1 MVKVDYNKLSEED
14 TKRIEITPSIIER
27 GWDNKTQIRQE
38 VSFTKGRIMVR
49 GKEVKRGEPKR
60 ADYILFFK
68 PNLPLAI
75 VEAKSGYKTVSAGI
89 QQGIDY
95 AQTLNIP
102 FVYSSN
108 GKGFYEHDLLTGAER
123 EIGINDF
130 PTPFELWS
138 RYKKT
143 QNITDEQEEKIFAPY
158 YDDGS
163 GRSPRYYQRIAIN
176 RTIEAIAKGQNRI
189 LLVMATGTGKTYTA
203 FQIIWRLWKS
213 KQKRRIL
220 FLADRNIL
228 VDQTKNQ
235 DFAPFGKAMTK
246 ITDRTIDKS
255 YEIYLSLYQAVT
267 GTEEE
272 KNIYKQFSPDFFD
285 LIVVDECHRGSAA
298 EDSAWHDI
306 LTYFSSATQIGMTA
320 TPKEETNIS
329 TSTYFGEPL
338 YTYSLKQGIEDG
350 FLAPYKVLKIGL
362 NRDLMGWR
370 PELGKLDKYG
380 NEIEDKQY
388 GQTDFDRTLVLEK
401 RTKEVAKRVMQFQ
414 RENDPYAKTI
424 VFCENIDHADRMRA
438 ALCQEAQE
446 FVKENPKYIMKITG
460 DDMLGKAELDN
471 FIDLDSRYPVI
482 AVTSRLMST
491 GVDAKTCKL
500 IVLDRSVGSM
510 TEFKQIIGRGTRVN
524 EEYGKYYFTIMDF
537 RNATKQFAN
546 PEFDGY
552 PTEVKL
558 ELGADV
564 DTEDAEEGYIDD
576 VEFEEGIDDTYDW
589 DNAEVIDEHKVKKY
603 YVDDVEVEV
612 VDVNVQYLDENG
624 KLIAENIKAFCRNF
638 MLKRFP
644 KAKDFIDLWKS
655 SANKTKLISVL
666 SETGLFINEL
676 RREYDKEYDVY
687 DIILKNTYDIEPLTK
702 TQRAEKTKFILEE
715 LNGDC
720 KNIFTDVI
728 KKYIEIGI
736 SAIEDRNTLRIEPF
750 VSQYGTGVEIIKKIG
765 GNEKYIDITEKL
777 KNAIYGD

>member
-1 MVKVDYNKLSEED
+1 MTYNKLSEED
-14 TKRIEITPSIIER
+14 TKRIEITPNIVSK

-38 VSFTKGRIMVR
+38 FGFTKGRIMVR

-60 ADYILFFK
+60 ADYVLFYK
-68 PNLPLAI
+68 PNLPLVI

-108 GKGFYEHDLLTGAER
+108 GKGFYEHDLLTGTER
-123 EIGINDF
+123 EIGLEEF
-130 PTPFELWS
+130 PTPTELWR
-138 RYKKT
+138 RYRKA
-143 QNITDEQEEKIFAPY
+143 QNITDEQENKILAPY

-163 GRSPRYYQRIAIN
+163 GRIPRYYQRIAIN
-176 RTIEAIAKGQNRI
+176 RTIEAIAKGQDRI

-213 KQKRRIL
+213 KQKKRIL

-246 ITDRTIDKS
+246 ITNRTIDKS

-272 KNIYKQFSPDFFD
+272 KNIYKQFSKDFFD

-306 LTYFSSATQIGMTA
+306 LTYFNSATQIGMTA
-320 TPKEETNIS
+320 TPKEESNIS

-370 PELGKLDKYG
+370 PELGKTDKFG
-380 NEIEDKQY
+380 NEIEDKEYTQA
-388 GQTDFDRTLVLEK
+388 DFDRTLVLEK

-500 IVLDRSVGSM
+500 IVLDRTVGSM

-558 ELGADV
+558 ELGANID
-564 DTEDAEEGYIDD
+564 EQDADEGNIDD
-576 VEFEEGIDDTYDW
+576 MEFEEGIEDTYDW
-589 DNAEVIDEHKVKKY
+589 DEAAAIEEHKVKKY

-624 KLIAENIKAFCRNF
+624 KLIAENIKSFCKNF

-644 KAKDFIDLWKS
+644 SASDFISAWQIAKNKS
-655 SANKTKLISVL
+655 KFISEL
-666 SETGLFINEL
+666 SDTGLFLDEL
-676 RREYDKEYDVY
+676 RREYGREYDVY
-687 DIILKNTYDIEPLTK
+687 DVILQNTYGTEPLTRE
-702 TQRAEKTKFILEE
+702 QRAQKANKIIEQLED
-715 LNGDC
+715 DC
-720 KNIFTDVI
+720 KNIFVDVMAN
-728 KKYIEIGI
+728 Y
-736 SAIEDRNTLRIEPF
+736 
-750 VSQYGTGVEIIKKIG
+750 VEIVRKIG
-765 GNEKYIDITEKL
+765 GNEKYINITDKL
-777 KNAIYGD
+777 KNAIYEG

>member
-1 MVKVDYNKLSEED
+1 MAYNKLSEED
-14 TKRIEITPSIIER
+14 TKRIEITPSIIAK
-27 GWDNKTQIRQE
+27 GWDNKAQIRQE
-38 VSFTKGRIMVR
+38 FSFTKGRIMVR
-49 GKEVKRGEPKR
+49 GKEIKRGEPKR
-60 ADYILFFK
+60 ADYVLFYK

-75 VEAKSGYKTVSAGI
+75 VEAKSGYKTISAGI

-108 GKGFYEHDLLTGAER
+108 GQGFYEHNLLTGEER
-123 EIGINDF
+123 EISLADF
-130 PTPFELWS
+130 PTPNELWN
-138 RYKKT
+138 RYKQN
-143 QNITDEQEEKIFAPY
+143 QNINEEQENKIFAPY

-176 RTIEAIAKGQNRI
+176 KTIEAIAKGQNRI

-213 KQKRRIL
+213 KQKKRIL

-246 ITDRTIDKS
+246 ITNRKIDKS

-267 GTEEE
+267 GTDEE
-272 KNIYKQFSPDFFD
+272 KNIYKEFSPDFFD

-338 YTYSLKQGIEDG
+338 YTYSLKQGIDDG

-362 NRDLMGWR
+362 DKDLMGWR
-370 PELGKLDKYG
+370 PELGKTDKFG

-388 GQTDFDRTLVLEK
+388 QQSDYDRILVLEK
-401 RTKEVAKRVMQFQ
+401 RTKEVAKRIMQFQ

-460 DDMLGKAELDN
+460 DDALGKAELDN

-500 IVLDRSVGSM
+500 IVLDRSIGSM
-510 TEFKQIIGRGTRVN
+510 TEFKQIVGRGTRVN

-537 RNATKQFAN
+537 RNATKKFADE
-546 PEFDGY
+546 EFDGY

-558 ELGADV
+558 ELGANV
-564 DTEDAEEGYIDD
+564 DENDIEEGSIDD
-576 VEFEEGIDDTYDW
+576 AFFEEGIVDTYDW
-589 DNAEVIDEHKVKKY
+589 DDAEPIEEHKVKKY

-612 VDVNVQYLDENG
+612 IDVNVQYLDENG
-624 KLIAENIKAFCRNF
+624 KLIAENIKSFCRNF

-644 KAKDFIDLWKS
+644 EEQDFIDTWQ
-655 SANKTKLISVL
+655 SAFNKTKLIAGL
-666 SETGLFINEL
+666 SDAGLFIDEL
-676 RREYDKEYDVY
+676 RREYGKEFDVY
-687 DIILKNTYDIEPLTK
+687 DILLQNTYGIEPLTRE
-702 TQRAEKTKFILEE
+702 QRAQKADRILEQ

-720 KNIFTDVI
+720 KNIFTDVLA
-728 KKYIEIGI
+728 KYVEVGI
-736 SAIEDRNTLRIEPF
+736 PAIENRNIFRIEPF
-750 VSQYGTGVEIIKKIG
+750 TSQYGTGVEIVRKIG
-765 GNEKYIDITEKL
+765 GNEKYIEITEKL
-777 KNAIYGD
+777 KNAIYEG

>member
-1 MVKVDYNKLSEED
+1 MSYQQLSEED
-14 TKRIEITPSIIER
+14 TKRIDITPAIVGH
-27 GWDNKTQIRQE
+27 GWDNRNQIRQE
-38 VSFTKGRIMVR
+38 FNFTKGRIMVR

-60 ADYILFFK
+60 ADYVLFYK

-75 VEAKSGYKTVSAGI
+75 VEAKNSYKSVSAGI

-123 EIGINDF
+123 EIDLNSF
-130 PTPFELWS
+130 PTPTELWR
-138 RYKKT
+138 RYKKAKD
-143 QNITDEQEEKIFAPY
+143 ITDEQEDKIFAPY

-163 GRSPRYYQRIAIN
+163 GRTPRYYQRIAIN

-213 KQKRRIL
+213 KQKKRIL

-246 ITDRTIDKS
+246 ITNRIIDKS

-272 KNIYKQFSPDFFD
+272 KNIYKEFSPDFFD
-285 LIVVDECHRGSAA
+285 LIIVDECHRGSAA

-306 LTYFSSATQIGMTA
+306 LTYFNSATQIGMTA
-320 TPKEETNIS
+320 TPKEQYNVS
-329 TSTYFGEPL
+329 TSTYFGEAL

-370 PELGKLDKYG
+370 PELGKTDKFG
-380 NEIEDKQY
+380 NEIEDREYTQPDY
-388 GQTDFDRTLVLEK
+388 DRVLVLEK

-500 IVLDRSVGSM
+500 IVLDRTIGSM

-558 ELGADV
+558 ELGANID
-564 DTEDAEEGYIDD
+564 EQDADEGDIDD
-576 VEFEEGIDDTYDW
+576 TEFEEGIDDAGDW
-589 DNAEVIDEHKVKKY
+589 DNAEPVEETKVKKY

-624 KLIAENIKAFCRNF
+624 KLIAENIKSFCRNF
-638 MLKRFP
+638 ILKRFP
-644 KAKDFIDLWKS
+644 EEKDFISAWKS
-655 SANKTKLISVL
+655 ASNKTKLLTGL
-666 SETGLFINEL
+666 SDTGLFLDEL
-676 RREYDKEYDVY
+676 RREYGREYDVY
-687 DIILKNTYDIEPLTK
+687 DVILKNTYDIEPLTRE
-702 TQRAEKTKFILEE
+702 QRAQKANKILEQLE
-715 LNGDC
+715 GDC
-720 KNIFTDVI
+720 KNIFVDVMA
-728 KKYIEIGI
+728 KYVEVGI
-736 SAIEDRNTLRIEPF
+736 SALENRNTFRIEPF
-750 VSQYGTGVEIIKKIG
+750 TSQYGTGVEIVRKIG
-765 GNEKYIDITEKL
+765 GNEKYIEITEKL
-777 KNAIYGD
+777 KNAIYGE

>member
-1 MVKVDYNKLSEED
+1 MSYYKLSEED
-14 TKRIEITPSIIER
+14 TKRIEITPTIVEK

-38 VSFTKGRIMVR
+38 FSFTKGRIMVR
-49 GKEVKRGEPKR
+49 GKEVKRGDPKR
-60 ADYILFFK
+60 ADYVLFYK

-75 VEAKSGYKTVSAGI
+75 VEAKSEYKTVSAGI

-123 EIGINDF
+123 EIGLNEF
-130 PTPFELWS
+130 PSPTELWR
-138 RYKKT
+138 RYKKA
-143 QNITDEQEEKIFAPY
+143 QNITDEQEDKIFAPY
-158 YDDGS
+158 YDDGT
-163 GRSPRYYQRIAIN
+163 GRTPRYYQRIAIN

-213 KQKRRIL
+213 KQKKRIL

-246 ITDRTIDKS
+246 ITNRTIDKS

-272 KNIYKQFSPDFFD
+272 KNIYKQFSKDFFD
-285 LIVVDECHRGSAA
+285 LIIVDECHRGSAA

-306 LTYFSSATQIGMTA
+306 LTYFDSATQIGMTA
-320 TPKEETNIS
+320 TPKEESNIS

-370 PELGKLDKYG
+370 PELGKLDRYG
-380 NEIEDKQY
+380 NEIEDKEYTQS
-388 GQTDFDRTLVLEK
+388 DFDRTLVLEK

-424 VFCENIDHADRMRA
+424 VFCENIDHADRMRT

-460 DDMLGKAELDN
+460 DDALGKAELDN

-500 IVLDRSVGSM
+500 IVLDRTVGSM

-558 ELGADV
+558 ELGANIA
-564 DTEDAEEGYIDD
+564 EQDADEGDIDD
-576 VEFEEGIDDTYDW
+576 VEFEEGIED
-589 DNAEVIDEHKVKKY
+589 IMI
-603 YVDDVEVEV
+603 
-612 VDVNVQYLDENG
+612 G
-624 KLIAENIKAFCRNF
+624 
-638 MLKRFP
+638 
-644 KAKDFIDLWKS
+644 
-655 SANKTKLISVL
+655 TKLI
-666 SETGLFINEL
+666 
-676 RREYDKEYDVY
+676 
-687 DIILKNTYDIEPLTK
+687 
-702 TQRAEKTKFILEE
+702 Q
-715 LNGDC
+715 
-720 KNIFTDVI
+720 
-728 KKYIEIGI
+728 
-736 SAIEDRNTLRIEPF
+736 
-750 VSQYGTGVEIIKKIG
+750 
-765 GNEKYIDITEKL
+765 
-777 KNAIYGD
+777 

>member
-1 MVKVDYNKLSEED
+1 MSYYKLSEED
-14 TKRIEITPSIIER
+14 TKRIEITPIIVQK

-38 VSFTKGRIMVR
+38 FGFTKGRIMVR

-60 ADYILFFK
+60 ADYVLFYK

-75 VEAKSGYKTVSAGI
+75 VEAKSEYKTVSAGI

-123 EIGINDF
+123 EIGLNEF
-130 PTPFELWS
+130 PSPTELWK
-138 RYKKT
+138 RYRNA
-143 QNITDEQEEKIFAPY
+143 QNITDEQEDKIFAPY

-213 KQKRRIL
+213 KQKKRIL

-246 ITDRTIDKS
+246 ITNRTIDKS
-255 YEIYLSLYQAVT
+255 YEIYLSLYQAVS

-285 LIVVDECHRGSAA
+285 LIIVDECHRGSAD

-306 LTYFSSATQIGMTA
+306 LTYFDSATQIGMTA
-320 TPKEETNIS
+320 TPKEEYNIS

-380 NEIEDKQY
+380 NEIEDKEYTQA
-388 GQTDFDRTLVLEK
+388 DFDRTLVLEK
-401 RTKEVAKRVMQFQ
+401 RTKEVAKRIMQFQ
-414 RENDPYAKTI
+414 KENDPYAKTI

-446 FVKENPKYIMKITG
+446 FVKENPKYVMKITG
-460 DDMLGKAELDN
+460 DDALGKAELDN

-491 GVDAKTCKL
+491 GVP
-500 IVLDRSVGSM
+500 
-510 TEFKQIIGRGTRVN
+510 
-524 EEYGKYYFTIMDF
+524 YG
-537 RNATKQFAN
+537 
-546 PEFDGY
+546 
-552 PTEVKL
+552 
-558 ELGADV
+558 
-564 DTEDAEEGYIDD
+564 
-576 VEFEEGIDDTYDW
+576 
-589 DNAEVIDEHKVKKY
+589 
-603 YVDDVEVEV
+603 
-612 VDVNVQYLDENG
+612 
-624 KLIAENIKAFCRNF
+624 
-638 MLKRFP
+638 
-644 KAKDFIDLWKS
+644 
-655 SANKTKLISVL
+655 
-666 SETGLFINEL
+666 
-676 RREYDKEYDVY
+676 
-687 DIILKNTYDIEPLTK
+687 
-702 TQRAEKTKFILEE
+702 
-715 LNGDC
+715 
-720 KNIFTDVI
+720 
-728 KKYIEIGI
+728 
-736 SAIEDRNTLRIEPF
+736 
-750 VSQYGTGVEIIKKIG
+750 
-765 GNEKYIDITEKL
+765 
-777 KNAIYGD
+777 

>member
-1 MVKVDYNKLSEED
+1 MSYYKLSEED
-14 TKRIEITPSIIER
+14 TKRIEITPTIVEK

-38 VSFTKGRIMVR
+38 FSFTKGRIMVR

-60 ADYILFFK
+60 ADYVLYYK
-68 PNLPLAI
+68 SNLPLAI

-108 GKGFYEHDLLTGAER
+108 GKGFYEHDLLTGTER
-123 EIGINDF
+123 EIGLNEF
-130 PTPFELWS
+130 PSPTELWR
-138 RYKKT
+138 RYKKA
-143 QNITDEQEEKIFAPY
+143 QNITEEQENKIFAPY

-213 KQKRRIL
+213 KQKKRIL

-246 ITDRTIDKS
+246 ITNRTIDKS

-272 KNIYKQFSPDFFD
+272 KNIYKQFSKDFFD
-285 LIVVDECHRGSAA
+285 LIIVDECHRGSAA

-306 LTYFSSATQIGMTA
+306 LTYFDSATQIGMTA
-320 TPKEETNIS
+320 TPKEESNIS

-362 NRDLMGWR
+362 NHDLMGWR
-370 PELGKLDKYG
+370 PELGKLDRYG
-380 NEIEDKQY
+380 NEIEDKEYTQS
-388 GQTDFDRTLVLEK
+388 DFDRTLVLEK

-446 FVKENPKYIMKITG
+446 FVRENPKYIMKITG
-460 DDMLGKAELDN
+460 DDALGKAELDN

-500 IVLDRSVGSM
+500 IVLDRTVGSM

-558 ELGADV
+558 ELGANIA
-564 DTEDAEEGYIDD
+564 EQDADEGDIDD
-576 VEFEEGIDDTYDW
+576 VEFEEGIEDTYDW
-589 DNAEVIDEHKVKKY
+589 DKAEPIEEHKVKKY

-624 KLIAENIKAFCRNF
+624 KLIAENIKSFCKNF
-638 MLKRFP
+638 MLKRYPNEKNFVD
-644 KAKDFIDLWKS
+644 AWQ
-655 SANKTKLISVL
+655 SASNKTKLLAGL
-666 SETGLFINEL
+666 SDSGLFLDEL
-676 RREYDKEYDVY
+676 RREYGREYDMY
-687 DIILKNTYDIEPLTK
+687 DVILQNTYGTEPLTRA
-702 TQRAEKTKFILEE
+702 QRAQKANKILEQLE
-715 LNGDC
+715 GDC
-720 KNIFTDVI
+720 KNIFFDVMA
-728 KKYIEIGI
+728 KYVEIGI
-736 SAIEDRNTLRIEPF
+736 SALENRNTLRIEPF
-750 VSQYGTGVEIIKKIG
+750 MSQYGTGVEIVRKIG
-765 GNEKYIDITEKL
+765 GNEKYIEITDKL
-777 KNAIYGD
+777 KNAIYEG

>member
-1 MVKVDYNKLSEED
+1 MTHNKLSEQD
-14 TKRIEITPSIIER
+14 TKRIEITPNIVLK

-38 VSFTKGRIMVR
+38 FGFTKGRIMVR

-60 ADYILFFK
+60 ADYVLFYK

-108 GKGFYEHDLLTGAER
+108 GKGFYEHDLLTGTER
-123 EIGINDF
+123 EIGLEEF
-130 PTPFELWS
+130 PTPTELWR
-138 RYKKT
+138 RYRKA
-143 QNITDEQEEKIFAPY
+143 QNITDEQEDKILAPY

-163 GRSPRYYQRIAIN
+163 GRTPRYYQRIAIN
-176 RTIEAIAKGQNRI
+176 RTIEAIAKGQDRI

-213 KQKRRIL
+213 KQKKRIL

-246 ITDRTIDKS
+246 ITNRSIDKS

-272 KNIYKQFSPDFFD
+272 KNVYKQFSPDFFD
-285 LIVVDECHRGSAA
+285 LIIVDECHRGSAA

-306 LTYFSSATQIGMTA
+306 LTYFNSATQIGMTA
-320 TPKEETNIS
+320 TPKEESNIS

-370 PELGKLDKYG
+370 PELGKTDKFG
-380 NEIEDKQY
+380 NEIEDKEYTQS
-388 GQTDFDRTLVLEK
+388 DFDRTLVLEK

-500 IVLDRSVGSM
+500 IVLDRTVGSM

-558 ELGADV
+558 ELGANID
-564 DTEDAEEGYIDD
+564 EQDADEGNIDD
-576 VEFEEGIDDTYDW
+576 VEFEEGIVDTYDW
-589 DNAEVIDEHKVKKY
+589 DAAALIEEQKVKKY

-624 KLIAENIKAFCRNF
+624 KLIAENIKSFCRNF

-644 KAKDFIDLWKS
+644 EEKDFIDAWQSAS
-655 SANKTKLISVL
+655 SKTRLLTDL
-666 SETGLFINEL
+666 SDTGLFIDEL
-676 RREYDKEYDVY
+676 RREYGKEFDVY
-687 DIILKNTYDIEPLTK
+687 DIILKNTYDIEPLTRE
-702 TQRAEKTKFILEE
+702 QRAGKANKVIEQLI
-715 LNGDC
+715 GDC
-720 KNIFTDVI
+720 KNIFADVMA
-728 KKYIEIGI
+728 KYVEVGV
-736 SAIEDRNTLRIEPF
+736 SALENRNTFRIEPF
-750 VSQYGTGVEIIKKIG
+750 TSQYGTGVEIVRKIG
-765 GNEKYIDITEKL
+765 GNEKYIDITDRL

>member
-1 MVKVDYNKLSEED
+1 MAYNKLSEED
-14 TKRIEITPSIIER
+14 TKRIEITPSIIAK
-27 GWDNKTQIRQE
+27 GWDNRTQIRQE
-38 VSFTKGRIMVR
+38 FSFTKGRIMVR
-49 GKEVKRGEPKR
+49 GKEIKRGEPKR
-60 ADYILFFK
+60 ADYVLFYK
-68 PNLPLAI
+68 PNIPLAI

-108 GKGFYEHDLLTGAER
+108 GQGFYEHNLLTGEER
-123 EIGINDF
+123 EIALEQF
-130 PTPFELWS
+130 PSPTELWG
-138 RYKKT
+138 RYKKAK
-143 QNITDEQEEKIFAPY
+143 NITDEQENKIFAPY

-176 RTIEAIAKGQNRI
+176 KTMEAIAKGQDRI

-213 KQKRRIL
+213 KQKKRIL

-246 ITDRTIDKS
+246 ITNRKIDKS

-267 GTEEE
+267 GAEDE

-320 TPKEETNIS
+320 TPKEEANIS

-338 YTYSLKQGIEDG
+338 YTYSLKQGIDDG

-388 GQTDFDRTLVLEK
+388 TQSDFDRTLVLEK

-446 FVKENPKYIMKITG
+446 LVKENPKYIMKITG
-460 DDMLGKAELDN
+460 DDALGKAELDN

-500 IVLDRSVGSM
+500 IVLDRSIGSM
-510 TEFKQIIGRGTRVN
+510 TEFKQIVGRGTRVN

-537 RNATKQFAN
+537 RNATKKFADE
-546 PEFDGY
+546 EFDGY

-558 ELGADV
+558 ELGANV
-564 DTEDAEEGYIDD
+564 DENDIEEGSIDD
-576 VEFEEGIDDTYDW
+576 ALFEEGIVDTYDW
-589 DNAEVIDEHKVKKY
+589 DEAEPIEEHKVKKY

-612 VDVNVQYLDENG
+612 IDVNVQYLDENG
-624 KLIAENIKAFCRNF
+624 KLIAENIKSFCRNF

-644 KAKDFIDLWKS
+644 EEKDFIDTWQ
-655 SANKTKLISVL
+655 SASNKTKLIAGL
-666 SETGLFINEL
+666 SEAGLFIDEL
-676 RREYDKEYDVY
+676 RREYGKEFDVY
-687 DIILKNTYDIEPLTK
+687 DILLQNTYGIEPLTRE
-702 TQRAEKTKFILEE
+702 QRVQKASKILDILE
-715 LNGDC
+715 GDC
-720 KNIFTDVI
+720 KNIFTDVLA
-728 KKYIEIGI
+728 KYVEVGI
-736 SAIEDRNTLRIEPF
+736 PAIENRNIFRIEPF
-750 VSQYGTGVEIIKKIG
+750 TSQYGTGVEIVRKIG
-765 GNEKYIDITEKL
+765 GNEKYIEITDKL
-777 KNAIYGD
+777 KNAMYER

>member
-1 MVKVDYNKLSEED
+1 MSYYKLSEED
-14 TKRIEITPSIIER
+14 TKRIEITPTIVEK

-38 VSFTKGRIMVR
+38 FSFTKGRIMVR

-60 ADYILFFK
+60 ADYVLFYK

-108 GKGFYEHDLLTGAER
+108 GKGFYEHDLLTGAEC
-123 EIGINDF
+123 EIGLNEF
-130 PTPFELWS
+130 PSPTELWR
-138 RYKKT
+138 RYKKA
-143 QNITDEQEEKIFAPY
+143 QNITEEQENKIFAPY

-213 KQKRRIL
+213 KQKKRIL

-235 DFAPFGKAMTK
+235 DFAPLGKAMTK
-246 ITDRTIDKS
+246 ITNRTIDKS

-272 KNIYKQFSPDFFD
+272 KNIYKQFSKDFFD
-285 LIVVDECHRGSAA
+285 LIIVDECHRGSAA

-306 LTYFSSATQIGMTA
+306 LTYFDSATQIGMTA
-320 TPKEETNIS
+320 TPKEESNIS

-370 PELGKLDKYG
+370 PELGKLDRYG
-380 NEIEDKQY
+380 NEIEDKEYTQS
-388 GQTDFDRTLVLEK
+388 DFDRTLVLEK

-446 FVKENPKYIMKITG
+446 FVRENPKYIMKITG
-460 DDMLGKAELDN
+460 DDALGKAELDN

-500 IVLDRSVGSM
+500 IVLDRTVGSM

-558 ELGADV
+558 ELGADI
-564 DTEDAEEGYIDD
+564 DEQDADEGDIDD
-576 VEFEEGIDDTYDW
+576 VEFEEGIEDTYDW
-589 DNAEVIDEHKVKKY
+589 DEAEPIEEHKVKKY

-624 KLIAENIKAFCRNF
+624 KLIAENIKSFCRNF

-644 KAKDFIDLWKS
+644 KEKNFVDAWQ
-655 SANKTKLISVL
+655 SASNKTKLLAGL
-666 SETGLFINEL
+666 SDSGLFLDEL
-676 RREYDKEYDVY
+676 RREYGREYDVY
-687 DIILKNTYDIEPLTK
+687 DVILQNTYGTESLTRA
-702 TQRAEKTKFILEE
+702 QRAQKANKILEQLE
-715 LNGDC
+715 GDC
-720 KNIFTDVI
+720 KNIFVDVMA
-728 KKYIEIGI
+728 KYVEIGI
-736 SAIEDRNTLRIEPF
+736 SALENRNTLRIESF
-750 VSQYGTGVEIIKKIG
+750 MSQYGTGVEIVRKIG
-765 GNEKYIDITEKL
+765 GNEKYIEITDKL
-777 KNAIYGD
+777 KNAIYEG

>member
-1 MVKVDYNKLSEED
+1 MSYYKLSEED
-14 TKRIEITPSIIER
+14 TKRIEITPTIVAK

-38 VSFTKGRIMVR
+38 FYFTKGRIMVR
-49 GKEVKRGEPKR
+49 GKEVKRGDPKK
-60 ADYILFFK
+60 ADYVLFYK
-68 PNLPLAI
+68 PNLPLGI
-75 VEAKSGYKTVSAGI
+75 VEAKSGYKTVNAGI

-108 GKGFYEHDLLTGAER
+108 GKGFYEHDLLTGKER
-123 EIGINDF
+123 EIMLDEF
-130 PTPFELWS
+130 PSPTELWK
-138 RYKKT
+138 RYKKAHNVT
-143 QNITDEQEEKIFAPY
+143 SEQENKMLAPY
-158 YDDGS
+158 YDDGT
-163 GRSPRYYQRIAIN
+163 GRTPRYYQRIAIN
-176 RTIEAIAKGQNRI
+176 KTIEAIAKGQNRI

-213 KQKRRIL
+213 KQKKRIL

-246 ITDRTIDKS
+246 ITNRKVDKS
-255 YEIYLSLYQAVT
+255 YEIYLSLYQAIT
-267 GTEEE
+267 GTAEE
-272 KNIYKQFSPDFFD
+272 KNVYKQFSQDFFD

-320 TPKEETNIS
+320 TPKEEYNIS

-350 FLAPYKVLKIGL
+350 FLAPYKVIKIGL

-370 PELGKLDKYG
+370 PELGKTDKFG
-380 NEIEDKQY
+380 NEIEDRQY
-388 GQTDFDRTLVLEK
+388 TQSDFDRTLILEK

-414 RENDPYAKTI
+414 RENDPYAKII

-460 DDMLGKAELDN
+460 DDALGKAELDN

-500 IVLDRSVGSM
+500 IVLDRTVGSM

-558 ELGADV
+558 ELGANV
-564 DTEDAEEGYIDD
+564 DEQDADEGDIDD
-576 VEFEEGIDDTYDW
+576 FEFEEGIVDIYDW
-589 DNAEVIDEHKVKKY
+589 DEAEPIEEHKIKKY

-612 VDVNVQYLDENG
+612 VDVNVQYLDEHG

-644 KAKDFIDLWKS
+644 EEKDFIDMWQMAS
-655 SANKTKLISVL
+655 NKTKLLKGL
-666 SETGLFINEL
+666 SDTGLFLDEL
-676 RREYDKEYDVY
+676 RREYGREYDVY
-687 DIILKNTYDIEPLTK
+687 DVILKNTYDIEPLTRE
-702 TQRAEKTKFILEE
+702 QRAHKANKVLEN
-715 LNGDC
+715 LVGDC
-720 KNIFTDVI
+720 KNIFTDVMA
-728 KKYIEIGI
+728 KYVEVGI
-736 SAIEDRNTLRIEPF
+736 SALENRNTFRIEPF
-750 VSQYGTGVEIIKKIG
+750 TSQYGTGVEIVRKIG
-765 GNEKYIDITEKL
+765 GNEKYIEITDDL
-777 KNAIYGD
+777 KKAIYEG

>member
-1 MVKVDYNKLSEED
+1 MAYNQLTEED
-14 TKRIEITPSIIER
+14 TKRIEITPAIVSK
-27 GWDNKTQIRQE
+27 GWDNKAQIRQE
-38 VSFTKGRIMVR
+38 FYFTDGQVMVR
-49 GKEVKRGEPKR
+49 GKEIKRGKPKK
-60 ADYILFFK
+60 ADYILFYK

-75 VEAKSGYKTVSAGI
+75 VEAKSGYKSVSDGI

-95 AQTLNIP
+95 AQILNIP

-108 GKGFYEHDLLTGAER
+108 GKGFYEHDFLTGKER
-123 EIGINDF
+123 EISSNEF
-130 PTPFELWS
+130 PTPKELWD
-138 RYKKT
+138 RYK
-143 QNITDEQEEKIFAPY
+143 QANNLDETHEEILFSEY

-163 GRSPRYYQRIAIN
+163 NRNPRYYQRIAIN
-176 RTIEAIAKGQNRI
+176 KTIEAIAQGKDRM

-213 KQKRRIL
+213 KQKKRIL

-246 ITDRTIDKS
+246 ITNRKIDKS

-267 GTEEE
+267 GTDDE
-272 KNIYKQFSPDFFD
+272 KNIYKEFSPDFFD

-306 LTYFSSATQIGMTA
+306 LTYFQSATQIGMTA

-338 YTYSLKQGIEDG
+338 YTYSLKQGISDG

-370 PELGKLDKYG
+370 PELGKLDKFE
-380 NEIEDKQY
+380 NEIEDKLYEQK
-388 GQTDFDRTLVLEK
+388 DFERTLVLEQ
-401 RTKEVAKRVMQFQ
+401 RTTEVAKRIMDYQK
-414 RENDPYAKTI
+414 ENDPYAKTI
-424 VFCENIDHADRMRA
+424 VFCENIDHANRMRD
-438 ALCQEAQE
+438 ALCQQSPD

-460 DDMLGKAELDN
+460 DDALGKAELDN
-471 FIDLDSRYPVI
+471 FIDLESRYPVI

-500 IVLDRSVGSM
+500 IVLDRSIGSM
-510 TEFKQIIGRGTRVN
+510 TEFKQIIGRGTRIN
-524 EEYGKYYFTIMDF
+524 TDYGKYYFTIMDF

-552 PTEVKL
+552 PTEVKI

-564 DTEDAEEGYIDD
+564 DSETGEEADFDSPEI
-576 VEFEEGIDDTYDW
+576 EEGIDNRYDW
-589 DNAEVIDEHKVKKY
+589 DNGILIEENPVKKY

-612 VDVNVQYLDENG
+612 IDVNIQYLDENG
-624 KLIAENIKAFCRNF
+624 KLISENIKSFCKNF
-638 MLKRFP
+638 MLKRFTDKELFI
-644 KAKDFIDLWKS
+644 KAWQS
-655 SANKTKLISVL
+655 SPNKTKFIEEL
-666 SETGLFINEL
+666 SEKGLFVNEL
-676 RREYDKEYDVY
+676 RREYAKELDIYDVL
-687 DIILKNTYDIEPLTK
+687 LKNTYDIEPVNRE
-702 TQRAEKTKFILEE
+702 QRSKKAQIVLET
-715 LNGDC
+715 LSGDC
-720 KNIFTDVI
+720 KSIFTMLLE
-728 KKYIEIGI
+728 KYVEVGI
-736 SAIEDRNTLRIEPF
+736 SALESRNTLRIDPF
-750 VSQYGTGVEIIKKIG
+750 ISYGTGVEIISKIG
-765 GNEKYIDITEKL
+765 GTEKYLQIVNQIKAE
-777 KNAIYGD
+777 IYKEI

>member
-1 MVKVDYNKLSEED
+1 MTYNKLSEED
-14 TKRIEITPSIIER
+14 TKRIEITPNIVLK

-38 VSFTKGRIMVR
+38 FGFTKGRIMVR

-60 ADYILFFK
+60 ADYVLFYK

-108 GKGFYEHDLLTGAER
+108 GKGFYEHDLLTGTER
-123 EIGINDF
+123 EIGLEEF
-130 PTPFELWS
+130 PTPTELWR
-138 RYKKT
+138 RYRKA
-143 QNITDEQEEKIFAPY
+143 QNITDEQEDKILAPY

-163 GRSPRYYQRIAIN
+163 GRTPRYYQRIAIN
-176 RTIEAIAKGQNRI
+176 RTIEAIAKGQDRI

-213 KQKRRIL
+213 KQKKRIL

-246 ITDRTIDKS
+246 ITNRSIDKS

-272 KNIYKQFSPDFFD
+272 KNVYKQFSPDFFD
-285 LIVVDECHRGSAA
+285 LIIVDECHRGSAA

-306 LTYFSSATQIGMTA
+306 LTYFNSATQIGMTA
-320 TPKEETNIS
+320 TPKEESNIS

-370 PELGKLDKYG
+370 PELGKTDKFG
-380 NEIEDKQY
+380 NEIEDKEYTQS
-388 GQTDFDRTLVLEK
+388 DFDRTLVLEK

-414 RENDPYAKTI
+414 REDDPYAKTI

-500 IVLDRSVGSM
+500 IVLDRTVGSM

-558 ELGADV
+558 ELGANID
-564 DTEDAEEGYIDD
+564 EQDADEGNIDD
-576 VEFEEGIDDTYDW
+576 VEFEEGIVDTYDW
-589 DNAEVIDEHKVKKY
+589 DAAALIEEQKVKKY

-624 KLIAENIKAFCRNF
+624 KLIAENIKSFCRNF

-644 KAKDFIDLWKS
+644 EEKDFIDAWQSAS
-655 SANKTKLISVL
+655 SKTRLLTDL
-666 SETGLFINEL
+666 SDTGLFIDEL
-676 RREYDKEYDVY
+676 RREYGKEFDVY
-687 DIILKNTYDIEPLTK
+687 DIILKNTYDIEPLTRE
-702 TQRAEKTKFILEE
+702 QRAGKANKVIEQLI
-715 LNGDC
+715 GDC
-720 KNIFTDVI
+720 KNIFADVMA
-728 KKYIEIGI
+728 KYVEVGV
-736 SAIEDRNTLRIEPF
+736 SALENRNTFRIEPF
-750 VSQYGTGVEIIKKIG
+750 TSQYGTGVEIVRKIG
-765 GNEKYIDITEKL
+765 GNEKYIDITDRL

>member
-1 MVKVDYNKLSEED
+1 MSYYKLSEED
-14 TKRIEITPSIIER
+14 TKRIEITPSITAK
-27 GWDNKTQIRQE
+27 GWDNRTQIRQE
-38 VSFTKGRIMVR
+38 FSFTKGRIMVR
-49 GKEVKRGEPKR
+49 GKEIKRGEPKR
-60 ADYILFFK
+60 ADYVLFYK

-108 GKGFYEHDLLTGAER
+108 GQGFYEHNLLTGEER
-123 EIGINDF
+123 EISLADF
-130 PTPFELWS
+130 PTPNELWN
-138 RYKKT
+138 RYKQN
-143 QNITDEQEEKIFAPY
+143 QNINEEQENKIFAPY

-176 RTIEAIAKGQNRI
+176 KTIEAIAKGQNRI

-213 KQKRRIL
+213 KQKKRIL

-246 ITDRTIDKS
+246 ITNRKIDKS

-267 GTEEE
+267 GTDEE
-272 KNIYKQFSPDFFD
+272 KNIYKEFSPDFFD

-338 YTYSLKQGIEDG
+338 YTYSLKQGIDDG

-362 NRDLMGWR
+362 DKDLMGWR
-370 PELGKLDKYG
+370 PELGKTDKFG

-388 GQTDFDRTLVLEK
+388 QQSDYDRILVLEK
-401 RTKEVAKRVMQFQ
+401 RTKEVAKRIMQFQ

-460 DDMLGKAELDN
+460 DDALGKAELDN

-482 AVTSRLMST
+482 VVTSRLMST

-500 IVLDRSVGSM
+500 IVLDRSIGSM
-510 TEFKQIIGRGTRVN
+510 TEFKQIVGRGTRVN

-537 RNATKQFAN
+537 RNATKKFADE
-546 PEFDGY
+546 EFDGY

-558 ELGADV
+558 ELGANV
-564 DTEDAEEGYIDD
+564 DENDIEEGSIDD
-576 VEFEEGIDDTYDW
+576 DFFEEGIVDTYDW
-589 DNAEVIDEHKVKKY
+589 DDAEPIEEHKVKKY

-612 VDVNVQYLDENG
+612 IDVNVQYLDENG
-624 KLIAENIKAFCRNF
+624 KLIAENIKSFCRNF

-644 KAKDFIDLWKS
+644 EEKDFIDTWQS
-655 SANKTKLISVL
+655 VSNKTKLIAGL
-666 SETGLFINEL
+666 SEAGLFIDEL
-676 RREYDKEYDVY
+676 RREYGKEFDVY
-687 DIILKNTYDIEPLTK
+687 DILLQNTYGVEPLTRE
-702 TQRAEKTKFILEE
+702 QRAQKADRILEL

-720 KNIFTDVI
+720 KNIFTDVLA
-728 KKYIEIGI
+728 KYVEVGI
-736 SAIEDRNTLRIEPF
+736 PAIENRNIFRIEPF
-750 VSQYGTGVEIIKKIG
+750 TSQYGTGVEIVRKIG
-765 GNEKYIDITEKL
+765 GNEKYIEITDKL
-777 KNAIYGD
+777 KNAIYEGQ

>member
-1 MVKVDYNKLSEED
+1 MSYYKLSEED
-14 TKRIEITPSIIER
+14 TKRIEITPTIVEK

-38 VSFTKGRIMVR
+38 FSFTKGRIMVR
-49 GKEVKRGEPKR
+49 GKEIKRGEPKR
-60 ADYILFFK
+60 ADYVLFYK

-108 GKGFYEHDLLTGAER
+108 GQGFYEHNLLTGEER
-123 EIGINDF
+123 EIALEQF
-130 PTPFELWS
+130 PSPTELWR
-138 RYKKT
+138 RYKKA
-143 QNITDEQEEKIFAPY
+143 QNITDEQENKIFAPY

-176 RTIEAIAKGQNRI
+176 KTIEAIAKGQDRI

-213 KQKRRIL
+213 KQKKRIL

-228 VDQTKNQ
+228 IDQTKNQ

-246 ITDRTIDKS
+246 ITNRKIDKS

-267 GTEEE
+267 GTEDE
-272 KNIYKQFSPDFFD
+272 KNIYKEFSPDFFD

-320 TPKEETNIS
+320 TPKEEANIS

-338 YTYSLKQGIEDG
+338 YTYSLKKGIDDG

-362 NRDLMGWR
+362 DKDLMGWR
-370 PELGKLDKYG
+370 PELGKTDKFG

-388 GQTDFDRTLVLEK
+388 QQSDFDRILVLEK
-401 RTKEVAKRVMQFQ
+401 RTKEVAKRIIQFQ

-424 VFCENIDHADRMRA
+424 VFCENIDHAERMRN
-438 ALCQEAQE
+438 ALCQAAQE

-460 DDMLGKAELDN
+460 DDALGKTELDN

-500 IVLDRSVGSM
+500 IVLDRSIGSM
-510 TEFKQIIGRGTRVN
+510 TEFKQIVGRGTRVN

-537 RNATKQFAN
+537 RNATKKFADE
-546 PEFDGY
+546 EFDGY

-558 ELGADV
+558 ELGANV
-564 DTEDAEEGYIDD
+564 DENDIEEGSIDD
-576 VEFEEGIDDTYDW
+576 AFFEEGIVDAYDW
-589 DNAEVIDEHKVKKY
+589 DEAEPIEEHKVKKY

-612 VDVNVQYLDENG
+612 IDVNVQYLDENG
-624 KLIAENIKAFCRNF
+624 KLIAENIKSFCRNF

-644 KAKDFIDLWKS
+644 EEQDFIDTWKS
-655 SANKTKLISVL
+655 ASNKTKLIAGL
-666 SETGLFINEL
+666 SEVGLFIDEL
-676 RREYDKEYDVY
+676 RREYGKEFDVY
-687 DIILKNTYDIEPLTK
+687 DVLLQNTYGIEPLTK
-702 TQRAEKTKFILEE
+702 EQRAQKANKIIETLKD
-715 LNGDC
+715 DC
-720 KNIFTDVI
+720 KNIFTDVLA
-728 KKYIEIGI
+728 KYIEVGI
-736 SAIEDRNTLRIEPF
+736 PAIENRNIFRIEPF
-750 VSQYGTGVEIIKKIG
+750 TSQYGTGVEIVRKIG
-765 GNEKYIDITEKL
+765 GNEKYIEVTDKL
-777 KNAIYGD
+777 KNAIYEG

>member
-1 MVKVDYNKLSEED
+1 MSYYKLSEED
-14 TKRIEITPSIIER
+14 TKRIEITPTIVEK

-38 VSFTKGRIMVR
+38 FSFTKGRIMVR

-60 ADYILFFK
+60 ADYVLFYK

-75 VEAKSGYKTVSAGI
+75 VEAKSGYKTISAGI

-123 EIGINDF
+123 EIGLDEF
-130 PTPFELWS
+130 PSPTELWR
-138 RYKKT
+138 RYKKA
-143 QNITDEQEEKIFAPY
+143 QNITDEQENKIFAPY

-213 KQKRRIL
+213 KQKKRIL

-246 ITDRTIDKS
+246 ITNRTIDKS

-272 KNIYKQFSPDFFD
+272 KNIYKQFSKDFFD

-306 LTYFSSATQIGMTA
+306 LTYFDSATQIGMTA
-320 TPKEETNIS
+320 TPKEEYNIS

-388 GQTDFDRTLVLEK
+388 TQADFDRTLVLEK

-446 FVKENPKYIMKITG
+446 LVKENPKYIMKITG
-460 DDMLGKAELDN
+460 DDALGKAELDN

-500 IVLDRSVGSM
+500 IVLDRTVGSM

-558 ELGADV
+558 ELGANV
-564 DTEDAEEGYIDD
+564 DEQDADEGDIDD
-576 VEFEEGIDDTYDW
+576 IEFEEGIEDTYDW
-589 DNAEVIDEHKVKKY
+589 DEAEPIEEHKVKKY

-624 KLIAENIKAFCRNF
+624 KLIAENIKSFCRNF

-644 KAKDFIDLWKS
+644 EEKDFIDIWQ
-655 SANKTKLISVL
+655 SASNKTKLLTGL
-666 SETGLFINEL
+666 SDTGLFLDEL
-676 RREYDKEYDVY
+676 RREYGREYDVY
-687 DIILKNTYDIEPLTK
+687 DVILQNTYGTEPLTRE
-702 TQRAEKTKFILEE
+702 QRAQKANKILEQLE
-715 LNGDC
+715 GDC
-720 KNIFTDVI
+720 KNIFADVI
-728 KKYIEIGI
+728 AKYVEVGI
-736 SAIEDRNTLRIEPF
+736 SALENRNTLRIEPF
-750 VSQYGTGVEIIKKIG
+750 TSQYGTGVEIVRKIG
-765 GNEKYIDITEKL
+765 GNEKYIEITAKL

>member
-1 MVKVDYNKLSEED
+1 MSYYKLSEED
-14 TKRIEITPSIIER
+14 TKRIEITPTIVGK

-38 VSFTKGRIMVR
+38 FYFTKGRIMVR
-49 GKEVKRGEPKR
+49 GKEVKRGKPKK
-60 ADYILFFK
+60 ADYVLFYK

-75 VEAKSGYKTVSAGI
+75 VEAKSEYKTVSAGI

-95 AQTLNIP
+95 AQTLNVP

-123 EIGINDF
+123 EIRLDDF
-130 PTPFELWS
+130 PSPTELWR
-138 RYKKT
+138 RYKKS
-143 QNITDEQEEKIFAPY
+143 QNITDEQENRIFAPY

-163 GRSPRYYQRIAIN
+163 GRTPRYYQRIAIN
-176 RTIEAIAKGQNRI
+176 RTIEAIAKGQDRI

-213 KQKRRIL
+213 KQKKRIL

-246 ITDRTIDKS
+246 ITNRKIDKS

-272 KNIYKQFSPDFFD
+272 KNIYKQFSRDFFD

-306 LTYFSSATQIGMTA
+306 LTYFNSATQIGMTA
-320 TPKEETNIS
+320 TPKEEYNIS
-329 TSTYFGEPL
+329 TSTYFGDPL

-370 PELGKLDKYG
+370 PELGKTDKFG

-388 GQTDFDRTLVLEK
+388 TQSDFDRTLVLEK

-500 IVLDRSVGSM
+500 IVLDRSISSM

-552 PTEVKL
+552 PTEIKL
-558 ELGADV
+558 ELGANV
-564 DTEDAEEGYIDD
+564 DEQDADAGDINDI
-576 VEFEEGIDDTYDW
+576 EFEEGIVDTYDW
-589 DNAEVIDEHKVKKY
+589 NEAETIEEQKVKKY

-612 VDVNVQYLDENG
+612 VDVNVQYLDEHG
-624 KLIAENIKAFCRNF
+624 KLISENIKAFCRNF
-638 MLKRFP
+638 MLKRFSEEQ
-644 KAKDFIDLWKS
+644 DFIDMWQMAS
-655 SANKTKLISVL
+655 NKTKLLKGL
-666 SETGLFINEL
+666 SDTGLFLDEL
-676 RREYDKEYDVY
+676 RREYGREYDVY
-687 DIILKNTYDIEPLTK
+687 DIILKNTYDIEPLTRE
-702 TQRAEKTKFILEE
+702 QRAHKADKVLEN
-715 LNGDC
+715 LVGDC
-720 KNIFTDVI
+720 KNIFIDVI
-728 KKYIEIGI
+728 AKYVEIGV
-736 SAIEDRNTLRIEPF
+736 SAIENRNTLRIEPF
-750 VSQYGTGVEIIKKIG
+750 TSQYGTGVEIVRKIG
-765 GNEKYIDITEKL
+765 GNEKYIEITDKL
-777 KNAIYGD
+777 KNAIYER

>member
-1 MVKVDYNKLSEED
+1 
-14 TKRIEITPSIIER
+14 
-27 GWDNKTQIRQE
+27 
-38 VSFTKGRIMVR
+38 
-49 GKEVKRGEPKR
+49 
-60 ADYILFFK
+60 
-68 PNLPLAI
+68 
-75 VEAKSGYKTVSAGI
+75 
-89 QQGIDY
+89 
-95 AQTLNIP
+95 
-102 FVYSSN
+102 
-108 GKGFYEHDLLTGAER
+108 
-123 EIGINDF
+123 
-130 PTPFELWS
+130 
-138 RYKKT
+138 
-143 QNITDEQEEKIFAPY
+143 
-158 YDDGS
+158 
-163 GRSPRYYQRIAIN
+163 
-176 RTIEAIAKGQNRI
+176 
-189 LLVMATGTGKTYTA
+189 
-203 FQIIWRLWKS
+203 
-213 KQKRRIL
+213 
-220 FLADRNIL
+220 
-228 VDQTKNQ
+228 
-235 DFAPFGKAMTK
+235 
-246 ITDRTIDKS
+246 
-255 YEIYLSLYQAVT
+255 
-267 GTEEE
+267 
-272 KNIYKQFSPDFFD
+272 
-285 LIVVDECHRGSAA
+285 
-298 EDSAWHDI
+298 
-306 LTYFSSATQIGMTA
+306 
-320 TPKEETNIS
+320 
-329 TSTYFGEPL
+329 
-338 YTYSLKQGIEDG
+338 
-350 FLAPYKVLKIGL
+350 
-362 NRDLMGWR
+362 
-370 PELGKLDKYG
+370 
-380 NEIEDKQY
+380 
-388 GQTDFDRTLVLEK
+388 
-401 RTKEVAKRVMQFQ
+401 
-414 RENDPYAKTI
+414 
-424 VFCENIDHADRMRA
+424 MRA

-446 FVKENPKYIMKITG
+446 FIKENPKYIMKITG

-558 ELGADV
+558 ELGADI
-564 DTEDAEEGYIDD
+564 DTEDAEEGYVDD

-638 MLKRFP
+638 MLKRFHE
-644 KAKDFIDLWKS
+644 AKDFIDLWKS

-687 DIILKNTYDIEPLTK
+687 DIILKNTYDIEPLTR
-702 TQRAEKTKFILEE
+702 TQRAKKAKFILEE

-765 GNEKYIDITEKL
+765 GNEKYIEITDKL
-777 KNAIYGD
+777 KNAIYED

>member
-1 MVKVDYNKLSEED
+1 MAYNKLSEED
-14 TKRIEITPSIIER
+14 TKRIEITPSIIAK
-27 GWDNKTQIRQE
+27 GWDNRTQIRQE
-38 VSFTKGRIMVR
+38 LSFTKGRIMVR
-49 GKEVKRGEPKR
+49 GKGIKRGEPKR
-60 ADYILFFK
+60 ADYVLFYK

-75 VEAKSGYKTVSAGI
+75 VEAKAGYKTVSAGI
-89 QQGIDY
+89 QQAIDY

-108 GKGFYEHDLLTGAER
+108 GKGFYEHDLLTGEEK
-123 EIGINDF
+123 EISLADF
-130 PTPFELWS
+130 PTPHELWN
-138 RYKKT
+138 RYK
-143 QNITDEQEEKIFAPY
+143 QNQHIDEEQERKIFSEY

-213 KQKRRIL
+213 KQKKRIL

-246 ITDRTIDKS
+246 ITNRAIDKS

-272 KNIYKQFSPDFFD
+272 KNIYKQFSKDFFD

-306 LTYFSSATQIGMTA
+306 LTYFDSATQIGMTA
-320 TPKEETNIS
+320 TPKEEYNIS

-388 GQTDFDRTLVLEK
+388 TQSDFDRTLVLEK
-401 RTKEVAKRVMQFQ
+401 RTKEVAKRVMQHQ

-438 ALCQEAQE
+438 ALCQDAQE

-460 DDMLGKAELDN
+460 DDALGKAELDN

-500 IVLDRSVGSM
+500 IVLDRTVGSM

-564 DTEDAEEGYIDD
+564 DEKDIEEGEIEDI
-576 VEFEEGIDDTYDW
+576 EFEEGIDDTYDW
-589 DNAEVIDEHKVKKY
+589 DDAEIIEEHKAKKY

-612 VDVNVQYLDENG
+612 IDVNVQYLDENG
-624 KLIAENIKAFCRNF
+624 KLIAENIKSFCRNF
-638 MLKRFP
+638 MFKRFP
-644 KAKDFIDLWKS
+644 SADDFISAWQTAKNKS
-655 SANKTKLISVL
+655 KFISEL
-666 SETGLFINEL
+666 SEKGLFIDEL
-676 RREYDKEYDVY
+676 RREYGKELDIY
-687 DIILKNTYDIEPLTK
+687 DIILNNTYDIEPFTRE
-702 TQRAEKTKFILEE
+702 QRAQNANKILEQLE
-715 LNGDC
+715 GDC
-720 KNIFTDVI
+720 KNIFVDVMA
-728 KKYIEIGI
+728 KYVEVGI
-736 SAIEDRNTLRIEPF
+736 SALENRNTFRIEPF
-750 VSQYGTGVEIIKKIG
+750 TSQYGTGVEIVKKIG
-765 GNEKYIDITEKL
+765 GNERYINITERL
-777 KNAIYGD
+777 KNAIYEG

>member
-1 MVKVDYNKLSEED
+1 MNYNKLSEED
-14 TKRIEITPSIIER
+14 TKRIEITPSIVSK

-38 VSFTKGRIMVR
+38 LYFTQGRIMVR
-49 GKEVKRGEPKR
+49 GKEVKRGKPKK
-60 ADYILFFK
+60 ADYVLFYK

-75 VEAKSGYKTVSAGI
+75 VEAKSGYKTVKAGI

-95 AQTLNIP
+95 AQILNIP

-108 GKGFYEHDLLTGAER
+108 GKGFYEHDLLTGKEH
-123 EIGINDF
+123 EMMLDEF
-130 PTPFELWS
+130 PSPTELWE
-138 RYKKT
+138 RYKNTHKLT
-143 QNITDEQEEKIFAPY
+143 NEQENKMLAPY
-158 YDDGS
+158 YDDGT
-163 GRSPRYYQRIAIN
+163 GRTPRYYQRIAIN
-176 RTIEAIAKGQNRI
+176 KTIEAIAKGQDRI

-213 KQKRRIL
+213 KQKKRIL

-246 ITDRTIDKS
+246 ITNRKIDKS

-285 LIVVDECHRGSAA
+285 LVIVDECHRGSAA
-298 EDSAWHDI
+298 EDSAWHEI
-306 LTYFSSATQIGMTA
+306 LTYFKAATQIGMTA
-320 TPKEETNIS
+320 TPREETNIS

-338 YTYSLKQGIEDG
+338 YTYSLKQGIDDG

-362 NRDLMGWR
+362 DKDLMGWR

-380 NEIEDKQY
+380 NEIEDKEYNQN
-388 GQTDFDRTLVLEK
+388 DFDRSLVLEK
-401 RTKEVAKRVMQFQ
+401 RTKEVAKRIMQYQ

-424 VFCENIDHADRMRA
+424 VFCENIEHADRMRA
-438 ALCQEAQE
+438 ALCLEAQE

-460 DDMLGKAELDN
+460 DDALGKAELDN

-491 GVDAKTCKL
+491 GVDTKTCKL
-500 IVLDRSVGSM
+500 IVLDRSIGSM

-524 EEYGKYYFTIMDF
+524 EDYGKYYFTIMDF

-558 ELGADV
+558 ELGANV
-564 DTEDAEEGYIDD
+564 DKKDIEEGEIEDS
-576 VEFEEGIDDTYDW
+576 EFEEGIDDSYNW
-589 DNAEVIDEHKVKKY
+589 DDAETIEEQKVKKY

-612 VDVNVQYLDENG
+612 IDINVQYLDENG
-624 KLIAENIKAFCRNF
+624 KLIAENIKSFCKNF
-638 MLKRFP
+638 VLKRFP
-644 KAKDFIDLWKS
+644 EEKNFIDVWQSAS
-655 SANKTKLISVL
+655 SKTNILADL
-666 SETGLFINEL
+666 SEKGLFLDEL
-676 RREYDKEYDVY
+676 RREYGREYDVY
-687 DIILKNTYDIEPLTK
+687 DIILKNTYDIEPLTRE
-702 TQRAEKTKFILEE
+702 QRAKKASKVIEQLS
-715 LNGDC
+715 GDC
-720 KNIFTDVI
+720 KNIFADVMA
-728 KKYIEIGI
+728 KYVEVGI
-736 SAIEDRNTLRIEPF
+736 SALENRNTLRIELF
-750 VSQYGTGVEIIKKIG
+750 TSQYGTGVEIVKKIG
-765 GNEKYIDITEKL
+765 GNEKYIEITKKL
-777 KNAIYGD
+777 KNAIYEG

>member
-1 MVKVDYNKLSEED
+1 MSYYKLSEED
-14 TKRIEITPSIIER
+14 TKRIEITPSITAK
-27 GWDNKTQIRQE
+27 GWDNRTQIRQE
-38 VSFTKGRIMVR
+38 FSFTKGRIMVR
-49 GKEVKRGEPKR
+49 GKEIKRGEPKR
-60 ADYILFFK
+60 ADYVLFYK

-108 GKGFYEHDLLTGAER
+108 GQVFYEHNLLTGEER
-123 EIGINDF
+123 EISLADF
-130 PTPFELWS
+130 PTPNELWN
-138 RYKKT
+138 RYKQN
-143 QNITDEQEEKIFAPY
+143 QNINEEQENKIFAPY

-176 RTIEAIAKGQNRI
+176 KTIEAIAKGQNRI

-213 KQKRRIL
+213 KQKKRIL

-246 ITDRTIDKS
+246 ITNRRIDKS

-267 GTEEE
+267 GTDEE
-272 KNIYKQFSPDFFD
+272 KNIYKEFSPDFFD

-338 YTYSLKQGIEDG
+338 YTYSLKQGIDDG

-362 NRDLMGWR
+362 DKDLMGWR
-370 PELGKLDKYG
+370 PELGKTDKFG

-388 GQTDFDRTLVLEK
+388 QQSDFDRILVLEK
-401 RTKEVAKRVMQFQ
+401 RTKEVAKRIMQFQ

-460 DDMLGKAELDN
+460 DDALGKAELDN

-482 AVTSRLMST
+482 TVTSRLMST

-500 IVLDRSVGSM
+500 IVLDRSIGSM
-510 TEFKQIIGRGTRVN
+510 TEFKQIVGRGTRVN

-537 RNATKQFAN
+537 RNATKKFADE
-546 PEFDGY
+546 EFDGY

-558 ELGADV
+558 ELGANV
-564 DTEDAEEGYIDD
+564 DENDIEEGSIDD
-576 VEFEEGIDDTYDW
+576 TFFEEGIVDTYDW
-589 DNAEVIDEHKVKKY
+589 DDAEPIEEHKVKKY

-612 VDVNVQYLDENG
+612 IDVNVQYLDENG
-624 KLIAENIKAFCRNF
+624 KLIAENIKSFCRNF

-644 KAKDFIDLWKS
+644 EKQDFIDTWQ
-655 SANKTKLISVL
+655 SASNKTKLIASL
-666 SETGLFINEL
+666 SEAGLFIDEL
-676 RREYDKEYDVY
+676 RREYGKEFDVY
-687 DIILKNTYDIEPLTK
+687 DILLQNTYGIEPLTRE
-702 TQRAEKTKFILEE
+702 QRAQKADRILEQ

-720 KNIFTDVI
+720 KNIFADVLV
-728 KKYIEIGI
+728 KYVEVGI
-736 SAIEDRNTLRIEPF
+736 PAIENRNIFRIEPF
-750 VSQYGTGVEIIKKIG
+750 TSQYGTGVEIVRKIG
-765 GNEKYIDITEKL
+765 GNEKYIEITDKL
-777 KNAIYGD
+777 KKAIYEG

>member
-1 MVKVDYNKLSEED
+1 MSYYKLSEED
-14 TKRIEITPSIIER
+14 TKRIEITPTIVEK

-38 VSFTKGRIMVR
+38 FSFTKGRIMVR

-60 ADYILFFK
+60 ADYVLFYK

-108 GKGFYEHDLLTGAER
+108 GEGFYEHDLLTGAER
-123 EIGINDF
+123 EIRLNEF
-130 PTPFELWS
+130 PSPTELWR
-138 RYKKT
+138 RYKKA
-143 QNITDEQEEKIFAPY
+143 QNITEEQENKIFAPY

-213 KQKRRIL
+213 KQKKRIL

-246 ITDRTIDKS
+246 ITNRTIDKS

-272 KNIYKQFSPDFFD
+272 KNIYKQFSKDFFD
-285 LIVVDECHRGSAA
+285 LIIVDECHRGSAA

-306 LTYFSSATQIGMTA
+306 LTYFDSATQIGMTA
-320 TPKEETNIS
+320 TPKEESNIS

-370 PELGKLDKYG
+370 PELGKLDRYG
-380 NEIEDKQY
+380 NEIEDKEYTQS
-388 GQTDFDRTLVLEK
+388 DFDRTLVLEK

-424 VFCENIDHADRMRA
+424 VFCENIDHADRMRT

-460 DDMLGKAELDN
+460 DDALGKAELDN

-500 IVLDRSVGSM
+500 IVLDRTVGSM

-558 ELGADV
+558 ELGANIA
-564 DTEDAEEGYIDD
+564 EQDADEGDIDD
-576 VEFEEGIDDTYDW
+576 VEFEEGIEDTYDW
-589 DNAEVIDEHKVKKY
+589 DEADPIEEHKAKKY

-624 KLIAENIKAFCRNF
+624 KLIAENIKSFCKNF
-638 MLKRFP
+638 MLKRYPNEKNFVD
-644 KAKDFIDLWKS
+644 AWQ
-655 SANKTKLISVL
+655 SASNKTKLLAGL
-666 SETGLFINEL
+666 SDSGLFLDEL
-676 RREYDKEYDVY
+676 RREYGREYDVY
-687 DIILKNTYDIEPLTK
+687 DIILQNTYDTEPLTRE
-702 TQRAEKTKFILEE
+702 QRAQKANKILEQLE
-715 LNGDC
+715 GDC
-720 KNIFTDVI
+720 KNIFADVMA
-728 KKYIEIGI
+728 KYVEVGI
-736 SAIEDRNTLRIEPF
+736 SALENRNTLRIEPF
-750 VSQYGTGVEIIKKIG
+750 TSQYGTCVEIVRKIG
-765 GNEKYIDITEKL
+765 GNEKYIEITEKL
-777 KNAIYGD
+777 KNAIYEG